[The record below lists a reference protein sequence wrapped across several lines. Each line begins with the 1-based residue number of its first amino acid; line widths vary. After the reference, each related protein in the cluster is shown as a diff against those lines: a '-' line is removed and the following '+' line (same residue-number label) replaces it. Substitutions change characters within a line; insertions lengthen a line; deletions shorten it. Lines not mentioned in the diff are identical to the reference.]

1 MNAIKSVFEA
11 LYSQKIAKKDH
22 EFCHIFDLCLNL
34 HHKNPILKNSKKAL
48 HYMARLVTWKTKWPY
63 GSNPSFKTG
72 PNPRSSEVFEKWI
85 I

>member
-22 EFCHIFDLCLNL
+22 EFCHVFELCLNL

-48 HYMARLVTWKTKWPY
+48 HYMARLVT
-63 GSNPSFKTG
+63 
-72 PNPRSSEVFEKWI
+72 
-85 I
+85 